1 MRRSLPLLALAGLT
15 AAGALALAGA
25 APGQPA
31 PPPAAAPDAST
42 APVDP
47 GLAIMQVKCVACH
60 EAGFITQVRRPKGEW
75 RDLINQ
81 MIGRGA
87 DVSDAEADQ
96 IQAYLEKNYSTPAP

>member
-15 AAGALALAGA
+15 AAGALAMAGA

-31 PPPAAAPDAST
+31 PAAQPDAGK

-60 EAGFITQVRRPKGEW
+60 EAGFITQVRRPRGDW

-87 DVSDAEADQ
+87 DVSDTEADQ
-96 IQAYLEKNYSTPAP
+96 IQAYLEKNFSTPAS